1 MILEMSGIQ
10 KSFGGLEV
18 LKDITLHV
26 DSGEVVSVIGPSGS
40 GKSTLLRCAT
50 FLETIDAGEI
60 RYMGQTAATTGDQG
74 KAVYLN
80 HSELNKV
87 KRYFGLVFQQ
97 FNLFPHYSV
106 LKNIM
111 DAPVSVQK
119 RPKEEVHKEAMEL
132 LRKMNLENRA
142 DAYPCQLSGGQQQR
156 VAIARALALKP
167 SILFFDEPTSA
178 LDPSRRGIR
187 KSPGGAHGTVPAQL
201 SAMNA
206 EYYVLDPT
214 GNITILVSTPVP
226 QDLQVRAASVLMER
240 EAAAE
245 QVGFLSEGRD
255 CDLSLRMAGG
265 EFCGNASM
273 CAAVIAAMRKGKK
286 KDSIRLR
293 VSGAPGFV
301 TARVEE
307 MGDGSFKGSV
317 NMPAPGKIETRALP
331 GAGKHP
337 VVSFDGI
344 SHIILEEP
352 IPKEDAEV
360 LAGEWCRALGADAV
374 GLMFL
379 DRTQDT
385 LTPLV
390 YVPSAGTLFWENSCA
405 SGTTAV
411 GAYLAAES
419 GKHVVKALRQPGGEL
434 TVDAYPDGA
443 LTITGTV
450 RLQRSVSCLL
460 NLML

>member
-178 LDPSRRGIR
+178 LDPE
-187 KSPGGAHGTVPAQL
+187 L
-201 SAMNA
+201 
-206 EYYVLDPT
+206 T
-214 GNITILVSTPVP
+214 G
-226 QDLQVRAASVLMER
+226 
-240 EAAAE
+240 
-245 QVGFLSEGRD
+245 
-255 CDLSLRMAGG
+255 
-265 EFCGNASM
+265 
-273 CAAVIAAMRKGKK
+273 
-286 KDSIRLR
+286 
-293 VSGAPGFV
+293 
-301 TARVEE
+301 
-307 MGDGSFKGSV
+307 
-317 NMPAPGKIETRALP
+317 
-331 GAGKHP
+331 
-337 VVSFDGI
+337 
-344 SHIILEEP
+344 
-352 IPKEDAEV
+352 EV
-360 LAGEWCRALGADAV
+360 LKVIRQLADEKMTMVVVTHEMPFARAVSNRVIFMDKGVIVEQGHPEDV
-374 GLMFL
+374 FGNPREERTVQFL
-379 DRTQDT
+379 RN
-385 LTPLV
+385 
-390 YVPSAGTLFWENSCA
+390 Y
-405 SGTTAV
+405 
-411 GAYLAAES
+411 
-419 GKHVVKALRQPGGEL
+419 
-434 TVDAYPDGA
+434 
-443 LTITGTV
+443 
-450 RLQRSVSCLL
+450 QR
-460 NLML
+460 